1 MKNFL
6 SIVLTIGLF
15 SCQEENKIDYVI
27 VSGVVENPTA
37 DTIFLNAHDYNSTHL
52 IPLNADHS
60 FSDTLRIR
68 EGYYSLK
75 QPKVISTE
83 IY

>member
-6 SIVLTIGLF
+6 SIVLIIGLF

-37 DTIFLNAHDYNSTHL
+37 DTIFLNAHDYN
-52 IPLNADHS
+52 
-60 FSDTLRIR
+60 
-68 EGYYSLK
+68 
-75 QPKVISTE
+75 
-83 IY
+83 